1 MAATDIEKK
10 SLEAHVDLCAERYKN
25 LDEKLENLENRMDKI
40 ENYVIEIKERVS
52 HSGLE
57 NYKTIITIGT
67 TIFGV
72 LLSAVLGML
81 VHMSGKL

>member
-25 LDEKLENLENRMDKI
+25 LDEKLENLETRIDKI
-40 ENYVIEIKERVS
+40 ETHVIEIKERVS
-52 HSGLE
+52 GSGVE
-57 NYKTIITIGT
+57 SYKTIITIGT
-67 TIFGV
+67 TVFGV
-72 LLSAVLGML
+72 LLSAVLGLL